1 MTLTIREA
9 EAKAWDENRIFLELK
24 KRYDPRE
31 WAVLAQV
38 RNMTGYQQGRR
49 ERYADALALNCW
61 SSRGMELHGFEF
73 KSSRSDLL
81 RELRD
86 PGKADS
92 GIYAYCDRWWLVVGH
107 LGLIKRDELP
117 VTWGLMAP
125 KQGSLAVRIKA
136 PKLEPKELDRRFVA
150 SVLRSIQQQVE
161 PQSIYDKG
169 FKAGALEGYK
179 EGREAGIKTAH
190 TNASYETK
198 KGLKALEDQEAF
210 KKAAGLEWGHYDWGQ
225 IGHIVAFLRGR
236 SPALVLQSAKR
247 LMDNAANW
255 SKGLEAA
262 IKEAKELEKVTK
274 AIREGKPLPK
284 SPPKKR
290 RKKRPAC

>member
-38 RNMTGYQQGRR
+38 RNMTGFQQGRR

-73 KSSRSDLL
+73 KSSRTDLL
-81 RELRD
+81 KELRD
-86 PGKADS
+86 PEKADS

-107 LGLIKRDELP
+107 LGLIKKEELP

-125 KQGSLAVRIKA
+125 KKGSLAVRVKA
-136 PKLEPKELDRRFVA
+136 PKLDPKELDRRFVA
-150 SVLRSIQQQVE
+150 SVLRSVQQQVE

-179 EGREAGIKTAH
+179 EGREAGIRTAH
-190 TNASYETK
+190 VNASYEAK
-198 KGLKALEDQEAF
+198 KGLQALEDQKTFRE
-210 KKAAGLEWGHYDWGQ
+210 AAGLDWGHYNWGQ
-225 IGHIVAFLRGR
+225 IGHIVAFLQGR
-236 SPALVLQSAKR
+236 SPTMILKSAKNLLDR
-247 LMDNAANW
+247 AANW
-255 SKGLEAA
+255 SKDLEIA
-262 IKEAKELEKVTK
+262 IQEAKELEKVTQLV
-274 AIREGKPLPK
+274 REGKPPPE

-290 RKKRPAC
+290 HRKRPAS